1 MLKLKD
7 IFKFAIGYFLRSF
20 TKKLIASFRISFA
33 SFSSAISFISCF
45 SRSVN
50 GSEDTFCFS
59 FRIVFLFFRKS
70 TNVLQTTPN
79 YSAAFFTPIS
89 SDNKIA
95 CSLNSFVY
103 CVIIH
108 LLYRCF
114 GHCTFMITVHNVKL
128 LSVYTEK
135 NPKLKVVKENIKKIG
150 KNFSANYKEVGKSIL
165 DAMKKKK
172 LQFVNRKHYSV

>member
-1 MLKLKD
+1 MLQAP
-7 IFKFAIGYFLRSF
+7 IFSGLLRKNSLHPLGFHLLPSVLQFL
-20 TKKLIASFRISFA
+20 
-33 SFSSAISFISCF
+33 SSAAFLVLLTAPKMHFVFPFALCF
-45 SRSVN
+45 
-50 GSEDTFCFS
+50 F
-59 FRIVFLFFRKS
+59 FFRKS